1 MSFAPLHWQRPP
13 YGCGKLEASACDPE
27 QTSSI
32 TLIGRQDMP
41 CVLRVSGENLDLN
54 ALLDRSALKAF
65 RTWRKGELRVPAA
78 ANSKINA
85 DSGACFDV
93 SAAGF
98 EEFGKQQEDATN
110 FLSSNRSSIQ
120 QLTSCPG
127 VEHAHL
133 DFGID
138 WGASW
143 IHSDV
148 LSPAFLRA
156 AADVGISVEIS
167 HYRQE
172 EGEATH
178 Q

>member
-1 MSFAPLHWQRPP
+1 
-13 YGCGKLEASACDPE
+13 
-27 QTSSI
+27 
-32 TLIGRQDMP
+32 MP
-41 CVLRVSGENLDLN
+41 CVLRVSGKSLDVN
-54 ALLDRSALKAF
+54 ALLDRSSLKAF
-65 RTWRKGELRVPAA
+65 RTWRKGEPRVPAS
-78 ANSKINA
+78 ANSKINV

-93 SAAGF
+93 STADF
-98 EEFGKQQEDATN
+98 DEFAKQQDDATN
-110 FLSSNRSSIQ
+110 FLTSNRSSLQ
-120 QLTSCPG
+120 QLISSSG
-127 VEHAHL
+127 VEHAQL

-156 AADVGISVEIS
+156 AADLGISVEIS
-167 HYRQE
+167 HYPQE